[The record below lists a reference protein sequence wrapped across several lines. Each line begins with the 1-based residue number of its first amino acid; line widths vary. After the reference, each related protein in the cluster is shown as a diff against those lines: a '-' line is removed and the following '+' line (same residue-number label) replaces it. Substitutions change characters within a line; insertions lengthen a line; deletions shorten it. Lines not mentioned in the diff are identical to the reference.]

1 MLFPFSQKTINV
13 INHFV
18 TKMEMYI
25 LKLEVS
31 WQYYITAIE
40 LEYMNLSSISFMPYH
55 YLTYSFIAL
64 TVLDLFRTSESWPLR
79 NGAILC
85 TKCFFKKTLSNFQKC
100 EACTYI
106 IRSCFDNS
114 LQDPFPF
121 SHLLFYTLSV
131 LVDPANQKLIIPSG
145 KISHQNSCFPWCDW
159 QTSCHSACHNKAN
172 KGYGWITHFH
182 CSGLMP
188 LKYLILFTEIKMIL
202 LR

>member
-1 MLFPFSQKTINV
+1 MGRFYVQGV
-13 INHFV
+13 
-18 TKMEMYI
+18 
-25 LKLEVS
+25 
-31 WQYYITAIE
+31 
-40 LEYMNLSSISFMPYH
+40 
-55 YLTYSFIAL
+55 
-64 TVLDLFRTSESWPLR
+64 
-79 NGAILC
+79 
-85 TKCFFKKTLSNFQKC
+85 FFKKKNTLSNFQKC

-202 LR
+202 LRRAQKRKCWRKPKIFTIVVSPAQQCTYAVILKYSIM